1 MEIDRVIRST
11 SGQMAIKSKEGV
23 WGLESVSHHP
33 EMEKKK
39 IDLSSFLFLVC
50 VHFSL

>member
-39 IDLSSFLFLVC
+39 
-50 VHFSL
+50 